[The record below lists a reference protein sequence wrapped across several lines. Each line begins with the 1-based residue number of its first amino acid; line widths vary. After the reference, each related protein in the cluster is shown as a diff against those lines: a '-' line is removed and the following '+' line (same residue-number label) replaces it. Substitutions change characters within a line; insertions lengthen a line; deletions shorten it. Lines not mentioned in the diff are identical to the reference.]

1 MDTCAQPYGV
11 NTPGAIAKT
20 FGVLAPALALASA
33 EGLDTEAAMKRAWSV
48 ACAANFVGDLV
59 KTVSPGH
66 LLGAFSCDVF
76 LEPVQAASS
85 SSPAPSWPC
94 SCSSACPLEAK
105 HTDPRT
111 PKLCGTRDIL

>member
-48 ACAANFVGDLV
+48 ACAANFVGE
-59 KTVSPGH
+59 TSSRPAHRH
-66 LLGAFSCDVF
+66 LLGAF
-76 LEPVQAASS
+76 L
-85 SSPAPSWPC
+85 
-94 SCSSACPLEAK
+94 
-105 HTDPRT
+105 
-111 PKLCGTRDIL
+111 